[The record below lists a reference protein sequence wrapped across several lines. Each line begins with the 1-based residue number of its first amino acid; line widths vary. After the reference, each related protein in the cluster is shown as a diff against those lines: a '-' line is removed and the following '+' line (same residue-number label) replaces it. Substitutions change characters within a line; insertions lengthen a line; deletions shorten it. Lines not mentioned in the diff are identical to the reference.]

1 MTRFDELQTNLFF
14 ALLLFVLMATVPLVI
29 TQRYLLGEVIT
40 FMLWA
45 SVALQWNVLMGHAG
59 VFSLGQM
66 LFFVSGSYTVAMLGA
81 YLGVSPWLSIPLGA
95 TTAAVIALVI
105 GVACLRLASAY
116 VALLTFAI
124 VYMIYTLII
133 SESECYITTGGNCLT
148 FWGGTNGFSQF
159 PDFGFRQWLKGSWL
173 LGNYF
178 TVLVAFIVSLVSSI
192 VVIHGRLGLAFR
204 AMSDSATYAA
214 SRGINR
220 TKFQIIAFVIT
231 AFFTGMTGGVHA
243 AHFRFAGPS
252 LLDFSTLVFILAMVI
267 VGGLKSTWGPVL
279 GGVFMMVLLEV
290 AKSYG
295 EVRNTLIGIFLV
307 CFVLLLPKG
316 VAGAGSSILAAL
328 GRWKKMQN
336 TIGVEHDSRARNA

>member
-1 MTRFDELQTNLFF
+1 MTRFDELQKNLFF

-178 TVLVAFIVSLVSSI
+178 TVLVAFIVSLDRYCACS
-192 VVIHGRLGLAFR
+192 
-204 AMSDSATYAA
+204 
-214 SRGINR
+214 
-220 TKFQIIAFVIT
+220 
-231 AFFTGMTGGVHA
+231 
-243 AHFRFAGPS
+243 
-252 LLDFSTLVFILAMVI
+252 
-267 VGGLKSTWGPVL
+267 
-279 GGVFMMVLLEV
+279 
-290 AKSYG
+290 G
-295 EVRNTLIGIFLV
+295 E
-307 CFVLLLPKG
+307 FVL
-316 VAGAGSSILAAL
+316 V
-328 GRWKKMQN
+328 
-336 TIGVEHDSRARNA
+336 